1 MLASILPNVRAA
13 SAHLGRIAM
22 GWLSALGGG
31 KPASDRR
38 RRQRVVRYFD
48 CTWSSAFGEERAR
61 ISNIS
66 PTGCYIESRFSV
78 PAEGT
83 VLTDL
88 AFTLFN
94 ASLTVKG
101 TVIEATPG
109 VGFAVRFTDRDAHA
123 TDCLNA
129 LAATTLAER

>member
-1 MLASILPNVRAA
+1 
-13 SAHLGRIAM
+13 M

-31 KPASDRR
+31 KPATAVSGGKSGRKSESDRR
-38 RRQRVVRYFD
+38 RRQRVVHYFD

-66 PTGCYIESRFSV
+66 PTGCYVETRFSV

-94 ASLTVKG
+94 APLAVQG
-101 TVIEATPG
+101 TVIDATPG
-109 VGFAVRFTDRDAHA
+109 VGFAVRFTNLDAH
-123 TDCLNA
+123 TSECLN
-129 LAATTLAER
+129 TLAENSSLQR